1 MRAVHFV
8 GLALLFVAVSA
19 APAAEATESVE
30 GMESCDACENQVRP
44 PHVLRAALLPRT
56 PAHSR
61 SPTLTPTTCPRHP
74 RSSTQMFDCSDMC
87 DCAWGGSDIVQC
99 MMCNSKCTKKKCAE
113 YCEKLAAGGKRRAPL
128 SAATMG
134 NMFGG
139 GQ

>member
-1 MRAVHFV
+1 MRTISTALAVF
-8 GLALLFVAVSA
+8 LAILASASARSDAVKPISLD
-19 APAAEATESVE
+19 EQV
-30 GMESCDACENQVRP
+30 ESCDACEN
-44 PHVLRAALLPRT
+44 
-56 PAHSR
+56 
-61 SPTLTPTTCPRHP
+61 
-74 RSSTQMFDCSDMC
+74 QMFDCSDMC